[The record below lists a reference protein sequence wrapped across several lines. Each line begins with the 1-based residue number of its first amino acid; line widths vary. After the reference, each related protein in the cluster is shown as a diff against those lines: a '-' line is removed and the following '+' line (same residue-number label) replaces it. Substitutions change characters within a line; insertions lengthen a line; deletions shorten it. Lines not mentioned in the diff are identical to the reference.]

1 VVVFPSTTKV
11 SVHFLQILFQHK
23 ILSSVSKQL
32 STKIPS
38 SHSLTLSLSHSL
50 LHFPSHHAQSLSL
63 SHTLS
68 RSLTLYPSPS
78 LLLSLS
84 HSLILSLSLS
94 HTLFHSFTLSTH
106 PKLAHVAAL
115 CAAHDSSP
123 LRQRPPAPSTSCRRQ
138 TVGSPSC
145 GHVSPHNP
153 TLPCI

>member
-1 VVVFPSTTKV
+1 MVVFPSTTKV

-50 LHFPSHHAQSLSL
+50 TLSLSPSLPFPSRPISLSL
-63 SHTLS
+63 TH
-68 RSLTLYPSPS
+68 SLA
-78 LLLSLS
+78 LSLS

-145 GHVSPHNP
+145 GHLSPHNP